1 MFHFCQTLL
10 SLDWILQKT
19 LQEKKKKNLVRK
31 LELLDQSD
39 IIVDYSFMRRDLKLL
54 TIDYEVFISSK
65 IQNHLI
71 VSM

>member
-31 LELLDQSD
+31 LELLDQSN

>member
-65 IQNHLI
+65 VQNHLI